1 MCTFSTQGIEILPRS
16 LICSINGVD
25 VVDSWTPY
33 SSMKKQEP
41 KVTSLEDLAVSV
53 DGQSYSRSR
62 EKS

>member
-25 VVDSWTPY
+25 FVDSWTPY
-33 SSMKKQEP
+33 SSMKKQEL
-41 KVTSLEDLAVSV
+41 KVTSVEDLGVKV
-53 DGQSYSRSR
+53 DGQSYSRSS